1 MNRLGR
7 RMRLD
12 CANLDTR
19 KLRPRFASRALLAL
33 SLSVASLGV
42 GCATTPRAPSL
53 HEPPTLP
60 ADAFVTQRGVLTV
73 RSRQFAL
80 NGYLALSRAEG
91 KRLIVTQSFGQVLA
105 DLLVKADGSVHVMRS
120 NTLFP
125 DKWIRRYVA
134 VDLQLLTG
142 EAPEVNGPAH
152 WRSGTRFVIERRQYR
167 LELDTVDIKPGPQPV
182 ELFDAARAEQR

>member
-1 MNRLGR
+1 
-7 RMRLD
+7 MRLD

-105 DLLVKADGSVHVMRS
+105 DLLVKADGSVHVMRR

-134 VDLQLLTG
+134 ADLQLLTG
-142 EAPEVNGPAH
+142 EAPELNGSVH
-152 WRSGTRFVIERRQYR
+152 WQSGTRFVMERRQYR
-167 LELDTVDIKPGPQPV
+167 LELDTVEIKPGPQPV
-182 ELFDAARAEQR
+182 ELFDATRAEQR

>member
-1 MNRLGR
+1 
-7 RMRLD
+7 MRLD

-42 GCATTPRAPSL
+42 GCATTPRTTSP
-53 HEPPTLP
+53 HEPPSLP
-60 ADAFVTQRGVLTV
+60 ADAFVTQRGVLTI

-142 EAPEVNGPAH
+142 ETQEMNRPVH
-152 WRSGTRFVIERRQYR
+152 WRSGTHFVIERGQYR
-167 LELDTVDIKPGPQPV
+167 LELDTVEIKPGPQPA
-182 ELFDAARAEQR
+182 ELFDATRAGPR